1 MQPDGTD
8 SPGMQKLTWADSPTP
23 SEARP
28 GSPSHRPA
36 ATPSVDQP
44 DQRELM
50 ARVLAYLFAAGA
62 FLTLVLF
69 AVLPHPEAS
78 TAGMLAVVGLALVV
92 GLGVEI
98 GADLIPRS
106 AFPWLV
112 VGASAL
118 IGATVYLRGSDTTA
132 HAAFYLWIA
141 CYSFYF
147 FSRTVAL
154 AQVAFAAGSY
164 AVALNAL
171 PHEPPDALELWL
183 VTLGTLLVAGVLIAV
198 LRRRIEEMVQGLTSA
213 AHTDVLTGLLNR
225 RGFEQACE
233 REVARAPPGGP
244 MLSVVVG
251 DLDNFK
257 QINDRFGHYAG
268 DRALARASETLLHG
282 KRRID
287 TVARLGGEEFALI
300 VPDADD
306 HAAYMLAERL
316 RSDLRDAFAT
326 EPVPITISFGV
337 ASLPIHGETCEALL
351 GAADDSLYAAKELGR
366 DRTVIYSR
374 EVAGILTPVD
384 RPDGPRNQHLATVL
398 ALAEALDVR
407 EVTTSHH
414 SQTVGRYAE
423 LIAREIG
430 LGPVIAERV
439 RLAGMLHD
447 IGKIAVS
454 NMLLTKPDPL
464 TEDEWIEVRR
474 HAEIGARIL
483 ANARLGDIGE
493 WVLAHHER
501 PDGDGFPF
509 GIANGDIPLEAR
521 ILAVADS
528 YEAMTSDRPYRDAMS
543 PEDAQEELQRCAG
556 SQFDPRVVDAFIAA
570 LGKPRERRL

>member
-8 SPGMQKLTWADSPTP
+8 SPGMQKLIWADSPTP
-23 SEARP
+23 VEARP
-28 GSPSHRPA
+28 GSQSQRPA
-36 ATPSVDQP
+36 ATPPIDKP

-50 ARVLAYLFAAGA
+50 ARALAYLFAAGA
-62 FLTLVLF
+62 FITLALF
-69 AVLPHPEAS
+69 AVLPHPEAN
-78 TAGMLAVVGLALVV
+78 TAGMLAIVGLALAV
-92 GLGVEI
+92 GVGIEI

-106 AFPWLV
+106 AFPGV
-112 VGASAL
+112 VACGSVL
-118 IGATVYLRGSDTTA
+118 IAAAVYFRGSATTA
-132 HAAFYLWIA
+132 HALFYLWIA
-141 CYSFYF
+141 CFSFYF
-147 FSRTVAL
+147 FSRGVAL
-154 AQVAFAAGSY
+154 AEVAFAAGAY
-164 AVALNAL
+164 AVAMRAL
-171 PHEPPDALELWL
+171 PHPPPHALELWL
-183 VTLGTLLVAGVLIAV
+183 VTLGTLLVAGILISV
-198 LRRRIEEMVQGLTSA
+198 LRHRIEHMVHGLASA
-213 AHTDVLTGLLNR
+213 ARTDVLTGLLNR
-225 RGFEQACE
+225 RGFDQAFELELE
-233 REVARAPPGGP
+233 RARRGGH
-244 MLSVVVG
+244 MLSVLVG

-257 QINDRFGHYAG
+257 QINDRFGHSAG
-268 DRALARASETLLHG
+268 DLALVRAGEILLRG

-316 RSDLRDAFAT
+316 RTALRDAFAT
-326 EPVPITISFGV
+326 DPAPITISFGV
-337 ASLPIHGETCEALL
+337 ASLPVHGETCAALV

-374 EVAGILTPVD
+374 EVAGILTPLD
-384 RPDGPRNQHLATVL
+384 RPNGPRNQHLATVL

-407 EVTTSHH
+407 EATTSHH

-423 LIAREIG
+423 LIAHEIG
-430 LGPVIAERV
+430 LEPVVAERV

-454 NMLLTKPDPL
+454 NMLLTKPEPL
-464 TEDEWIEVRR
+464 TEDEWTEVRR

-483 ANARLGDIGE
+483 ANARLGDIGD

-521 ILAVADS
+521 ILAVADA
-528 YEAMTSDRPYRDAMS
+528 YEAMTSHRPYRSALS
-543 PEDAQEELQRCAG
+543 AEEAQEELQRCAG
-556 SQFDPRVVDAFIAA
+556 SQFDPRVVEAFVAA
-570 LGKPRERRL
+570 LKADRLRS